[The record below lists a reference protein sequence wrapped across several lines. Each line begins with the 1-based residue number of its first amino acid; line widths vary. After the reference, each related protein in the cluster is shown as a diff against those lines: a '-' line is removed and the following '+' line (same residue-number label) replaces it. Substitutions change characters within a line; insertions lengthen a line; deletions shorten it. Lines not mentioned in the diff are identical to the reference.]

1 MYKVIRTTFIA
12 ALLLLATVV
21 ETQFAVEA
29 QVAVAD
35 GEVEWTTSTGEAA
48 ESARPDVTGVFYI
61 NDDALETTKTG
72 KATWTGLSGQ
82 VDEGIVWDVTT
93 STIGS
98 VTSTLV
104 LDASDYASTSP
115 ASTPFTASPT
125 VTADEST
132 YLVSN
137 SDLKSR
143 FALVSDILQGTEET
157 VATFNHHVV
166 DSWNGRDEDLRRAK
180 VTSTSD
186 PQGEF
191 VTISEVAS
199 VGATTSSATSKI
211 FRGSVLLSADA
222 ATQGTNNDGVWVQDG
237 DVLTVSY
244 LDADGTTLDTDT
256 VTVDGVTPTIGNV
269 SPPDGTVTNTASPTI
284 TFDVTDQG
292 SGIAATPGT
301 VIGLEINGNAVDATK
316 IAYQPI
322 VDGFRGFFAQGTDWT
337 KTVALGGFGVNDS
350 VQFRLKITATDQAGN
365 VKEVSGTDVE
375 LIIDRTAPILLSAKT
390 GTDNTAV
397 VVTFSEELA
406 DASVDVSDITVGG
419 SAASAAVL
427 DIDDDD
433 TGLRVVTL
441 TVSALAP
448 DAKPEVKVVGTLED
462 LAGNEVVADS
472 LVTASDGIEPGM
484 TVTIDKALA
493 IEDDAVKITVVTTE
507 KLGVGGLTV
516 SVNGPVGQSTAAV
529 VVTTAPTPQNNEGTF
544 TVASGDGTGIYGV
557 SIQASDGS
565 NASNNLTAVTD
576 EEISAKAGDT
586 VLTLGNGPIGDLD
599 FDGDLDK
606 ADITA
611 LLGGSVTSTDAIASI
626 DASARTITLNAA
638 VVADS
643 TIKVS
648 YHYVAADTFQID
660 ESAPTVTFEPKQDDK
675 VRNQSPFIRVIF
687 DEDEYPGDSF
697 TTVTLTKA
705 EVVKPDASTEN
716 VLANFFTSD
725 NEEFIWAAANLA
737 LGAYKLTVSGVDT
750 AGNEIE
756 DATVDFTV
764 EKRTVTVGLRPG
776 WNLVSLPD
784 APEDNAINA
793 VITSLTVD
801 VVLTYDPTTPQRW
814 LNATRGDD
822 GLLSGTLSTIDA
834 NRAYWIHTG
843 AFSDIVTN
851 IGGLQ
856 AGQPGLPPSYNLV
869 AGWNL
874 VAVSTPDIDDTTR
887 VADAYFTGLAW
898 SRAYGYN
905 NATNAFE
912 GILPDDGSDLNIGQ
926 GYWLFLKSAGTLV
939 P

>member
-48 ESARPDVTGVFYI
+48 DSAKPDFTAAFHVNG
-61 NDDALETTKTG
+61 DALETTKTG
-72 KATWTGLSGQ
+72 RATWTGLSGT
-82 VDEGIVWDVTT
+82 VATHAVWNVTT
-93 STIGS
+93 GTIGTGA
-98 VTSTLV
+98 VMATFA
-104 LDASDYASTSP
+104 LDASGYASTSP
-115 ASTPFTASPT
+115 ASTPFTAFPT
-125 VTADEST
+125 VTAGGVAQFVGS
-132 YLVSN
+132 
-137 SDLKSR
+137 SDLKST
-143 FALVSDILQGTEET
+143 FALLAPTAQDV

-166 DSWNGRDEDLRRAK
+166 DSWNGQDEDLRRAK

-199 VGATTSSATSKI
+199 VGDTTGSATSNI

-222 ATQGTNNDGVWVQDG
+222 ATQGINDDGVWVQDG

-269 SPPDGTVTNTASPTI
+269 SPPDGTVTNTANPTI

-316 IAYQPI
+316 ISFQPI

-350 VQFRLKITATDQAGN
+350 VKFSLKITATDRAGN
-365 VKEVSGTDVE
+365 VKEVSGADAEVT
-375 LIIDRTAPILLSAKT
+375 IDQTAPTLLSAKT

-397 VVTFSEELA
+397 VVTFSEDLA
-406 DASVDVSDITVGG
+406 DASVDASDITVGG

-433 TGLRVVTL
+433 TGENVVTL

-448 DAKPEVKVVGTLED
+448 DAKPEVKVVGTLAD
-462 LAGNEVVADS
+462 SAGNEVVADS

-507 KLGVGGLTV
+507 KLGVEGLKV

-660 ESAPTVTFEPKQDDK
+660 QAAPTVTFEPKQDDK

-725 NEEFIWAAANLA
+725 DEEFIWAAANLA
-737 LGAYKLTVSGVDT
+737 LGAYKLTVSAVDT

-793 VITSLTVD
+793 VITSLAVD
-801 VVLTYDPTTPQRW
+801 VVLTYDPTTPQKW

-822 GLLSGTLSTIDA
+822 GPLSGTLSTIDA
-834 NRAYWIHTG
+834 SRAYWVHTG
-843 AFSDIVTN
+843 TFVDIVTN

-874 VAVSTPDIDDTTR
+874 VAVSTPNIDDTTR

-912 GILPDDGSDLNIGQ
+912 GVLPDDGSDLNIGQ